1 MYRKEYYENEEIQD
15 RDKKSKMKKRNLFWS
30 LK

>member
-1 MYRKEYYENEEIQD
+1 MYRKEYYEKEEIQD
-15 RDKKSKMKKRNLFWS
+15 KGKKSKKKKRNLFWS